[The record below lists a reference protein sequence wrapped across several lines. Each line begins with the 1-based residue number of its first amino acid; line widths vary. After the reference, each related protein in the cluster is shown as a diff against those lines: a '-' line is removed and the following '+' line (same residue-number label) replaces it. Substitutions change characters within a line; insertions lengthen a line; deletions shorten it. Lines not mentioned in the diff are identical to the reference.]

1 MFAYY
6 FCQKFKNME
15 EKDMPQNDSFMNV
28 DGANFDMNINSDDNI
43 RGTTHLNDPMPD
55 GEEDDNASNE
65 TNKLKAE
72 LNEQKDKY
80 LRLFAEFDNAKRRQ
94 AKERIELM
102 QTAGKE
108 IIISLLDVL
117 DDSERAEKQLQST
130 DDVQQIREGVSIVF
144 NKLRNLLQSK
154 GLKPME
160 SIAHDFDVEKH
171 DAITEIPAPTPAL
184 VGKVVD
190 EVTKGYYLNDKI
202 IRHAKV
208 IVGK

>member
-15 EKDMPQNDSFMNV
+15 EKDMPQNDSFMNG

-55 GEEDDNASNE
+55 GEEDDNASSE
-65 TNKLKAE
+65 SNKLKAE

-117 DDSERAEKQLQST
+117 DDSERAEKQLQNT
-130 DDVQQIREGVSIVF
+130 DDVQQIREGISIVF
-144 NKLRNLLQSK
+144 NKLRNLLQNR

>member
-1 MFAYY
+1 
-6 FCQKFKNME
+6 
-15 EKDMPQNDSFMNV
+15 MPQNDSFMNG
-28 DGANFDMNINSDDNI
+28 DGANLDMNINSDDNI
-43 RGTTHLNDPMPD
+43 PGTSHLNDPMTTGD
-55 GEEDDNASNE
+55 EEENANNE
-65 TNKLKAE
+65 ADKLKAE
-72 LNEQKDKY
+72 LQEQKDKY

-117 DDSERAEKQLQST
+117 DDSERAEKQFQT
-130 DDVQQIREGVSIVF
+130 TEDVQQIKEGISIVF
-144 NKLRNLLQSK
+144 NKLRNILQSK

-160 SIAHDFDVEKH
+160 SIGHEFDVEKH
-171 DAITEIPAPTPAL
+171 DAITEIPAPTPSL

-202 IRHAKV
+202 IRHAKA
-208 IVGK
+208 IIGK

>member
-15 EKDMPQNDSFMNV
+15 EKDMPQNDSFMNG

-55 GEEDDNASNE
+55 GEEDDNASSE

-160 SIAHDFDVEKH
+160 SIAHDFNVEKH

>member
-1 MFAYY
+1 
-6 FCQKFKNME
+6 ME
-15 EKDMPQNDSFMNV
+15 EKEMPQNDSFMNGN
-28 DGANFDMNINSDDNI
+28 GANLDMNINSDDNI
-43 RGTTHLNDPMPD
+43 PGTSHLNDPMTT
-55 GEEDDNASNE
+55 GEEEENANNE
-65 TNKLKAE
+65 ADKLKVE
-72 LNEQKDKY
+72 LQEQKDKY

-117 DDSERAEKQLQST
+117 DDSERAEKQLQTT
-130 DDVQQIREGVSIVF
+130 DDVQLIKEGVSIVF
-144 NKLRNLLQSK
+144 NKLRNILQSK

-160 SIAHDFDVEKH
+160 SIGHEFDVEKH
-171 DAITEIPAPTPAL
+171 DAITEIPAPNPSL

-190 EVTKGYYLNDKI
+190 EVTKGYYLNNKI
-202 IRHAKV
+202 IRHAKA

>member
-15 EKDMPQNDSFMNV
+15 EKDMPQNDSFMNG

-43 RGTTHLNDPMPD
+43 RGTTHLNDPMPG
-55 GEEDDNASNE
+55 GEEDDNASSE

>member
-1 MFAYY
+1 
-6 FCQKFKNME
+6 
-15 EKDMPQNDSFMNV
+15 MPQNDSFMNGS
-28 DGANFDMNINSDDNI
+28 GANLDMNINSDDNI
-43 RGTTHLNDPMPD
+43 PGTSHLNDPMTTGD
-55 GEEDDNASNE
+55 DEENANNE
-65 TNKLKAE
+65 ADKLKAE
-72 LNEQKDKY
+72 LQEQKDKY

-117 DDSERAEKQLQST
+117 DDSERAEKQFQT
-130 DDVQQIREGVSIVF
+130 TEDVQQIKEGISIVF
-144 NKLRNLLQSK
+144 NKLRNILQSK

-160 SIAHDFDVEKH
+160 SIGHEFDVEKH
-171 DAITEIPAPTPAL
+171 DAITEIPAPTPSL

-202 IRHAKV
+202 IRHAKA
-208 IVGK
+208 IIGK

>member
-1 MFAYY
+1 
-6 FCQKFKNME
+6 
-15 EKDMPQNDSFMNV
+15 MPQNDSFMNGS
-28 DGANFDMNINSDDNI
+28 GANLDMNINSDDNI
-43 RGTTHLNDPMPD
+43 PGTSHLNDPMTTGD
-55 GEEDDNASNE
+55 DEENANNE
-65 TNKLKAE
+65 ADKLKAE
-72 LNEQKDKY
+72 LQEQKDKY

-117 DDSERAEKQLQST
+117 DDSERAEKQFQT
-130 DDVQQIREGVSIVF
+130 TEDVQQIKEGISIVF
-144 NKLRNLLQSK
+144 NKLRNILQSK

-160 SIAHDFDVEKH
+160 SIGYEFDVEKH
-171 DAITEIPAPTPAL
+171 DAITEIPAPTPSL

-202 IRHAKV
+202 IRHAKA
-208 IVGK
+208 IIGK

>member
-15 EKDMPQNDSFMNV
+15 EKDMPQNDSFMNG
-28 DGANFDMNINSDDNI
+28 DGANFDMNINADDNI

-55 GEEDDNASNE
+55 GEEDDNASSE

>member
-15 EKDMPQNDSFMNV
+15 EKDMPQNDSFMNGN
-28 DGANFDMNINSDDNI
+28 GANFDMNINSDDNI

-55 GEEDDNASNE
+55 GEEDDNASSE

-117 DDSERAEKQLQST
+117 DDSERAEKQLQNT
-130 DDVQQIREGVSIVF
+130 DDVEQIREGVSIVF
-144 NKLRNLLQSK
+144 NKLRNVLQNK

-184 VGKVVD
+184 AGKVVD